1 MNIKIQDL
9 TKVYPDG
16 HKALNGLNLN
26 IEPGM
31 FGLLG
36 PNGAGKTTLMRIM
49 TLLQNPSSGTI
60 FFDDYDILRDRKAIR
75 SVLGYLPQ
83 DFRFFEKLK
92 TWEFLDYGAGLA
104 GIKGTRKRSEI
115 VDEMLRKV
123 GLYEVRDRWANR
135 LSGGMKRRLGIA
147 QAIIGNPKVIIVDEP
162 TTGLDPEE
170 RIRFRNILSEVS
182 DKDVI
187 IILSTHIVG
196 DISSTC
202 KKLALLNKGE
212 LKFEGSPD
220 DMIELAQGKVWEIFV
235 TDPEL
240 QQIKE
245 KYPIISIEDA
255 LDEEDWEGWQLLTKE
270 LGGKV
275 QLVGDDLFVT
285 NTERLK
291 KGIDLGCGNSIL
303 IKLNQIGSVSETLEA
318 IKMAHK
324 AGYTAISSH
333 RSGETED
340 TTIADLAVALN
351 TCQIKTGAPSRSE
364 RVAKYNQL
372 LRIEEELGAS
382 AVYPGMKAFNV
393 KQD

>member
-49 TLLQNPSSGTI
+49 TLLQNPSSGT
-60 FFDDYDILRDRKAIR
+60 
-75 SVLGYLPQ
+75 S
-83 DFRFFEKLK
+83 FFEKLK

-245 KYPIISIEDA
+245 KYPIISTIPSEGGWEIQIVTEKLEGFDGKAIIPNIEHAYVYFMDY
-255 LDEEDWEGWQLLTKE
+255 LLKDKMDMYSE
-270 LGGKV
+270 KIGG
-275 QLVGDDLFVT
+275 DLF
-285 NTERLK
+285 N
-291 KGIDLGCGNSIL
+291 
-303 IKLNQIGSVSETLEA
+303 
-318 IKMAHK
+318 
-324 AGYTAISSH
+324 
-333 RSGETED
+333 
-340 TTIADLAVALN
+340 
-351 TCQIKTGAPSRSE
+351 
-364 RVAKYNQL
+364 
-372 LRIEEELGAS
+372 
-382 AVYPGMKAFNV
+382 
-393 KQD
+393 

>member
-60 FFDDYDILRDRKAIR
+60 FFDADRYGAGKR
-75 SVLGYLPQ
+75 HHHVL
-83 DFRFFEKLK
+83 FRFFEKLK

-220 DMIELAQGKVWEIFV
+220 DMIELVRGKVWEIFV

-245 KYPIISIEDA
+245 KYPIISTIPSEGGWEIQIVTEKLEGFDGKAIIPNIEHAYVYFMDY
-255 LDEEDWEGWQLLTKE
+255 LLKDKME
-270 LGGKV
+270 MYSEKIGG
-275 QLVGDDLFVT
+275 DLF
-285 NTERLK
+285 N
-291 KGIDLGCGNSIL
+291 
-303 IKLNQIGSVSETLEA
+303 
-318 IKMAHK
+318 
-324 AGYTAISSH
+324 
-333 RSGETED
+333 
-340 TTIADLAVALN
+340 
-351 TCQIKTGAPSRSE
+351 
-364 RVAKYNQL
+364 
-372 LRIEEELGAS
+372 
-382 AVYPGMKAFNV
+382 
-393 KQD
+393 

>member
-1 MNIKIQDL
+1 MKIQIKNL
-9 TKVYPDG
+9 SKIYPDG
-16 HKALNGLNLN
+16 HKALNELNLV

-49 TLLQNPSSGTI
+49 TLLQSATSGTI
-60 FFDDYDILRDRKAIR
+60 FFDDYDIAKDRKAIR

-104 GIKGTRKRSEI
+104 GIKGVKKRAEI

-123 GLYEVRDRWANR
+123 GLFEVRDRWANR

-147 QAIIGNPKVIIVDEP
+147 QAIIGNPRVIIVDEP

-182 DKDVI
+182 DQDVI
-187 IILSTHIVG
+187 IILSTHIVA

-235 TDPEL
+235 TDQEFKD
-240 QQIKE
+240 IKE
-245 KYPIISIEDA
+245 KYPIISTIPSNGGWDIQVVA
-255 LDEEDWEGWQLLTKE
+255 DNLDGF
-270 LGGKV
+270 GGKMITPNIEHAYV
-275 QLVGDDLFVT
+275 YFMDYLLQDRMDMYADKEEGGELF
-285 NTERLK
+285 K
-291 KGIDLGCGNSIL
+291 
-303 IKLNQIGSVSETLEA
+303 
-318 IKMAHK
+318 
-324 AGYTAISSH
+324 
-333 RSGETED
+333 
-340 TTIADLAVALN
+340 
-351 TCQIKTGAPSRSE
+351 
-364 RVAKYNQL
+364 
-372 LRIEEELGAS
+372 
-382 AVYPGMKAFNV
+382 
-393 KQD
+393 